1 MIIKILGAGCSKC
14 KMLEARVRELVSKN
28 NISATVEKVTEIQ
41 DIMKYGIL
49 STPGLVI
56 NEQVKSSGKIPNDDQ
71 ILHWLNGA

>member
-1 MIIKILGAGCSKC
+1 MTIKILGAGCSKC
-14 KMLEARVRELVSKN
+14 KMLEARVRELITKN
-28 NISATVEKVTEIQ
+28 NIPATVEKVTDLQ
-41 DIMKYGIL
+41 DIMSYGIL